1 MEAFS
6 SYRTTQMYRL
16 QVKLQAGGGSYE
28 SSGPKQEDEASR
40 RSSR

>member
-6 SYRTTQMYRL
+6 GYRTTQMYRIR
-16 QVKLQAGGGSYE
+16 VKLQAGGGTYD
-28 SSGPKQEDEASR
+28 SSGPKQADEASR